1 MSFFFFSVRC
11 VCWTSV
17 LIGTSALV
25 SCAPAVN
32 DAEVKDLELQA
43 EKARAELV
51 TLHAKHDVLQK
62 EMASLQQYKGEKADE
77 ALRTGESLLEERDAL
92 LALRKEVQERVARL
106 KAGREAHRQTLES
119 GNAN

>member
-1 MSFFFFSVRC
+1 MPLSFLPDTFLLRLGVFVAGAM
-11 VCWTSV
+11 
-17 LIGTSALV
+17 LI
-25 SCAPAVN
+25 SCSPAVN

-43 EKARAELV
+43 EKARQELV

-92 LALRKEVQERVARL
+92 LALRKEVQERVAKL

>member
-1 MSFFFFSVRC
+1 
-11 VCWTSV
+11 
-17 LIGTSALV
+17 
-25 SCAPAVN
+25 
-32 DAEVKDLELQA
+32 
-43 EKARAELV
+43 
-51 TLHAKHDVLQK
+51 VLQK
-62 EMASLQQYKGEKADE
+62 EMASLQQYKGEKADA